1 MSQKFRILAGIG
13 LAALAAVGA
22 EAQQAGGGTATY
34 WMSAETSS
42 GMAAA
47 MGGGDA
53 SAMMAMMRG
62 KGPAFAHNLTLQLGS
77 GRRAA
82 GTPMAEHLP
91 PAGLQAGP
99 SLPLV
104 SPLRAPPAPS
114 AYTMPRNMERPKG
127 RMLFYWGCGDR
138 ARPGQPLV
146 VDFASLS
153 AGKVPPAFAN
163 AAIKM
168 MTPPSAAAAT
178 YGEWPNDRSKTRVPA
193 GGSLVGSHT
202 VKGNYTP
209 EIQFTLAPGQDFLAP
224 VKLTAASPAATG
236 AVPLAWAPVAGAK
249 AWFLTTMGAAQ
260 NGDMI
265 MWSSS
270 ETQAAA
276 MMMDYLPQDEIAR
289 LIGQKVLLPA
299 TADRCTLPAE
309 VAKAA
314 PQSML
319 SVVALGGEANFS
331 HPARPARA
339 PASWKPEWTAKLR
352 TKSTH
357 MSMLGMDMASMGG
370 MDDADEGDSAE
381 APRRETKKDKIRKG
395 LGRILGQ

>member
-1 MSQKFRILAGIG
+1 MSHKISLLAGIG
-13 LAALAAVGA
+13 LAATAAVA
-22 EAQQAGGGTATY
+22 AQAQQAGGGTATY

-47 MGGGDA
+47 MGGGDP
-53 SAMMAMMRG
+53 SAIAAMMRG
-62 KGPAFAHNLTLQLGS
+62 KGPAFARNLTLQLGS

-82 GTPMAEHLP
+82 GAPSAEHLP
-91 PAGLQAGP
+91 PAALQAGP

-104 SPLRAPPAPS
+104 SPLRAPAAPA
-114 AYTMPRNMERPKG
+114 AYALPKTMERPKG

-209 EIQFTLAPGQDFLAP
+209 EINFTLAPGQDFLAP
-224 VKLTAASPAATG
+224 VKLTASSPAASG
-236 AVPLAWAPVAGAK
+236 AVPLAWAPVPGAK
-249 AWFLTTMGAAQ
+249 AWFVTTMGAAQ

-270 ETQAAA
+270 EAQAAA
-276 MMMDYLPQDEIAR
+276 MMMDYLPPDEIAR

-357 MSMLGMDMASMGG
+357 MSMLGMDMSGMNG
-370 MDDADEGDSAE
+370 MDEADDGDSAE
-381 APRRETKKDKIRKG
+381 APRRETRKDKLRKG
-395 LGRILGQ
+395 LGRILGN